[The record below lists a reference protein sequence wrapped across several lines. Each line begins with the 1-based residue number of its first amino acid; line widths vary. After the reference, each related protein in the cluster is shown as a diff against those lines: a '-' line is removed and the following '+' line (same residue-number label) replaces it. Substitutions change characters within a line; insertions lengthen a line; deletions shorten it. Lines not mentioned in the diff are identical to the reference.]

1 VKNDLKIQLA
11 RELAFEQPSP
21 CPDVGIRAGVDPFH
35 PVFRSRVTT
44 SFASWNILE
53 LHEHRDVKVVAVRA
67 IEEHGSGAGSG
78 RFVGGITPAHTA
90 CEIRTAR
97 FFAGESALLFS
108 SRNQAILTTITAL
121 CGEGSVVIG
130 PALSALPLADACA
143 LVGAEFAEFEGEEE
157 LRGLLERHRLA
168 RRVIVVAEGLS
179 SLTGRRLNATKFFSM
194 LEQAGAWGIVDETAA
209 IGHSGL
215 RGSGSAEEAPTSPA
229 LLARLIGFSML
240 AAGELAALVGPIE
253 LRELLVYRS
262 RYVRLE
268 TSPPTVS
275 AAAVHRT
282 LDLVEVAIAHRERLL
297 IRSKMV
303 NAALKAQGWSVVS
316 DDASPLVAIWCE
328 SHTQARE
335 VQEALLQRGIVVDA
349 LPARS
354 LRKMGAVVRILLST
368 GHTDEEVARLMDSL
382 LEIRKRLLGIEA

>member
-1 VKNDLKIQLA
+1 MKNDLKIQLA

-179 SLTGRRLNATKFFSM
+179 SLTGRRLNSTKYFSM

-215 RGSGSAEEAPTSPA
+215 RGSGSAEEAPNSPA
-229 LLARLIGFSML
+229 LLARLVGFNML

-275 AAAVHRT
+275 AAAVHRA

-335 VQEALLQRGIVVDA
+335 IQEALLQRGIVVDA

-368 GHTDEEVARLMDSL
+368 GHADDEVARLMDSL
-382 LEIRKRLLGIEA
+382 LEIKKRLSGLEP

>member
-1 VKNDLKIQLA
+1 MKNDLKIQLA

-21 CPDVGIRAGVDPFH
+21 SPDVGIRAGVDPFH

-44 SFASWNILE
+44 SFATWNILE

-121 CGEGSVVIG
+121 CTEGTVVIG

-143 LVGAEFAEFEGEEE
+143 LVGAEFAEFDGEEE
-157 LRGLLERHRLA
+157 LRALLERHRLA
-168 RRVIVVAEGLS
+168 KRVLVVAEGVS
-179 SLTGRRLNATKFFSM
+179 SLTGKRLNATRFFM
-194 LEQAGAWGIVDETAA
+194 LLEQAGAWGIVDETASL
-209 IGHSGL
+209 GHSGL
-215 RGSGSAEEAPTSPA
+215 RGAGSAEEMPSSPA
-229 LLARLIGFSML
+229 LLGRLVGFNIL

-268 TSPPTVS
+268 TAPPTVS
-275 AAAVHRT
+275 AAAVHRA
-282 LDLVEVAIAHRERLL
+282 LDLVEIAIAQRDRLL
-297 IRSKMV
+297 VRGKMV
-303 NAALKAQGWSVVS
+303 SSALKAQGWSVVS

-328 SHTQARE
+328 SHTHARE
-335 VQEALLQRGIVVDA
+335 VQEALLQRGLVVDA

-354 LRKMGAVVRILLST
+354 LRKMGAVVRALLST
-368 GHTDEEVARLMDSL
+368 GHTDEEVARLMDGL
-382 LEIRKRLLGIEA
+382 LEIKKRLSGVET

>member
-1 VKNDLKIQLA
+1 MKNDLKIQLA

-67 IEEHGSGAGSG
+67 IEDHGSGAGSG

-97 FFAGESALLFS
+97 FFAGESALLFT

-121 CGEGSVVIG
+121 CGEGSIVIG
-130 PALSALPLADACA
+130 PAVSALPLADACA
-143 LVGAEFAEFEGEEE
+143 LVGADFAEFDEEEE

-168 RRVIVVAEGLS
+168 RRVLVVAEGLS
-179 SLTGRRLNATKFFSM
+179 SLTGKRLNAAKFFSM
-194 LEQAGAWGIVDETAA
+194 LEQAGAWGMIDETAA

-215 RGSGSAEEAPTSPA
+215 RGSGSAEEAPSSPA
-229 LLARLIGFSML
+229 LLARLIGFNIL

-253 LRELLVYRS
+253 LRELLVHRS

-268 TSPPTVS
+268 TAPPTVS
-275 AAAVHRT
+275 AAAVHRA
-282 LDLVEVAIAHRERLL
+282 LDIVEVAIAQRDRLL
-297 IRSKMV
+297 LRSKMV
-303 NAALKAQGWSVVS
+303 NAALKAQGWSIVG
-316 DDASPLVAIWCE
+316 DDTSPLVAVWCE
-328 SHTQARE
+328 SHSQARE

-354 LRKMGAVVRILLST
+354 LRKMGAVVRIILST
-368 GHTDEEVARLMDSL
+368 GHTDEEVARLMDGL
-382 LEIRKRLLGIEA
+382 LEIKKRLSGVEI

>member
-1 VKNDLKIQLA
+1 MKNDLKIQLA

-21 CPDVGIRAGVDPFH
+21 CPDVGIRAGVDPLH
-35 PVFRSRVTT
+35 PVYRSRVTT

-53 LHEHRDVKVVAVRA
+53 LHEHRDVKIVAVRA
-67 IEEHGSGAGSG
+67 VEEHGSGAGSG

-90 CEIRTAR
+90 CEIRAAR

-121 CGEGSVVIG
+121 CAEGTVVIG

-143 LVGAEFAEFEGEEE
+143 LVGADFVEFDDEEE
-157 LRGLLERHRLA
+157 LRVLLERHRLA
-168 RRVIVVAEGLS
+168 KRVLVVAEALS
-179 SLTGRRLNATKFFSM
+179 SVTGRRLNCAKFFPM

-209 IGHSGL
+209 LGHSGL
-215 RGSGSAEEAPTSPA
+215 RGSGSAEEAPNSPA
-229 LLARLIGFSML
+229 LLARLVGCNVV

-268 TSPPTVS
+268 TTPPTVS
-275 AAAVHRT
+275 AAAVHRA

-297 IRSKMV
+297 LRSKMV
-303 NAALKAQGWSVVS
+303 SAALKAQGWSVVS
-316 DDASPLVAIWCE
+316 DDSSPLVAIWSE
-328 SHTQARE
+328 THTQARE

-354 LRKMGAVVRILLST
+354 LRKMGAVVRVILST
-368 GHTDEEVARLMDSL
+368 GHTDQEVARLMDGL
-382 LEIRKRLLGIEA
+382 LEIKKRMSGIES

>member
-1 VKNDLKIQLA
+1 
-11 RELAFEQPSP
+11 
-21 CPDVGIRAGVDPFH
+21 
-35 PVFRSRVTT
+35 
-44 SFASWNILE
+44 
-53 LHEHRDVKVVAVRA
+53 
-67 IEEHGSGAGSG
+67 
-78 RFVGGITPAHTA
+78 
-90 CEIRTAR
+90 
-97 FFAGESALLFS
+97 
-108 SRNQAILTTITAL
+108 
-121 CGEGSVVIG
+121 
-130 PALSALPLADACA
+130 
-143 LVGAEFAEFEGEEE
+143 
-157 LRGLLERHRLA
+157 
-168 RRVIVVAEGLS
+168 
-179 SLTGRRLNATKFFSM
+179 
-194 LEQAGAWGIVDETAA
+194 
-209 IGHSGL
+209 
-215 RGSGSAEEAPTSPA
+215 
-229 LLARLIGFSML
+229 ML

-275 AAAVHRT
+275 AAAVHRA

-335 VQEALLQRGIVVDA
+335 IQEALLQRGIVVDA

-368 GHTDEEVARLMDSL
+368 GHADDEVARLMDSL
-382 LEIRKRLLGIEA
+382 LEIKKRLSGLEP

>member
-1 VKNDLKIQLA
+1 MKNDLKIQLA

-21 CPDVGIRAGVDPFH
+21 CPDVGIRAGVDPLH

-121 CGEGSVVIG
+121 CAEGSVVIG

-143 LVGAEFAEFEGEEE
+143 LVGAECAEFDGEEE
-157 LRGLLERHRLA
+157 LRALLERYRLA
-168 RRVIVVAEGLS
+168 KRIIVVAEGVS
-179 SLTGRRLNATKFFSM
+179 SVTGRRLNATRFFM
-194 LEQAGAWGIVDETAA
+194 LLEQAGAWGIVDETAYL
-209 IGHSGL
+209 GHSGL
-215 RGSGSAEEAPTSPA
+215 RGAGSAEEMPSSPA
-229 LLARLIGFSML
+229 LLGRLVGFNIL

-268 TSPPTVS
+268 TAPPTVS
-275 AAAVHRT
+275 AAAVHRA
-282 LDLVEVAIAHRERLL
+282 LDLVEVAIAQRDRLL
-297 IRSKMV
+297 VRGKMV
-303 NAALKAQGWSVVS
+303 NSALKAQGWSVAS
-316 DDASPLVAIWCE
+316 DDTSPLVAIWCE

-368 GHTDEEVARLMDSL
+368 GHTDEEVTRLMDSL
-382 LEIRKRLLGIEA
+382 LEIKKRLSGVEV